1 MPEVSHSTDLER
13 ANREISQLREEL
25 RETKAEA
32 ARTREEARQ
41 RLQNFAREF
50 RVPLTAVLG
59 FSDVLSATD
68 KSHRS
73 ELNQIA
79 IAGHELMELIENL
92 ELPVAETPAR
102 KHQVKDVES
111 LAPVVHTVL
120 HIEDNETN
128 FRLTERILEDRPNI
142 ESLWAKT
149 GQEGIDLACKHSPAL
164 ILLDLNLPDIH
175 GSDLLVRVRN
185 NPLTAQIPVIVLSAD
200 ASPSRIERML
210 QAGARNYLTKPFD
223 IKRLLCLV
231 DETLE
236 SAAQPRL
243 FSVNLLGKP

>member
-1 MPEVSHSTDLER
+1 MSEVSHSSDLER
-13 ANREISQLREEL
+13 AKREISQLREEL
-25 RETKAEA
+25 RKAVAEA

-41 RLQNFAREF
+41 RMQNFAREF

-68 KSHRS
+68 KLHRS

-79 IAGHELMELIENL
+79 IAGHELMELIKNL
-92 ELPVAETPAR
+92 EVPVAETPASN
-102 KHQVKDVES
+102 HQVKDVES
-111 LAPVVHTVL
+111 LAPVMHTVL

-128 FRLTERILEDRPNI
+128 FRLTERVLEDRPNI
-142 ESLWAKT
+142 ELLWAKT

-164 ILLDLNLPDIH
+164 ILLDLNLPDMH
-175 GSDLLVRVRN
+175 GSDLLVRARN
-185 NPLTAQIPVIVLSAD
+185 NPLTAQIPVIILSAD

-231 DETLE
+231 DETIE
-236 SAAQPRL
+236 SAAQTAAL
-243 FSVNLLGKP
+243 

>member
-243 FSVNLLGKP
+243 FSVSLLGKP